1 MLKPN
6 FKSISTAIFKSNGW
20 KIDLYLF
27 PYLTLI
33 FILPAIFTQKS
44 ATESVDGF
52 LGWFLIKLLAVLFAY
67 LIYLKIYYLLTT
79 RNRNNLKFYEIFV
92 IGAFGG
98 AVSGLLT
105 ALIISL
111 TKFVSTDKSF
121 IAQVIGP
128 AITAGIWLPIAC
140 TSSVGYRKISDLY
153 QTLNSQFN
161 SKITQD
167 IRSSDLFKEKIA
179 NRDRITT
186 QQIINIVKSS
196 KDYSAAA
203 KDLGHIGVKN
213 EKFKFLKIK
222 RIKDVFSLLARGNN
236 IFRISVK
243 VQPLNPVLFTLAM
256 TSVILF
262 GVIQNNPTISGLIVI
277 TYIATY
283 TYIFHRLQVFFYEK
297 YDNWFWLSIVCDVA
311 CLLSYTLTGFLLD
324 RFTNLTIYYNSVL
337 ISNVLVILL
346 YFLIY
351 LTGQI
356 TQSATISY
364 RQQRLKFEE
373 YLNSESFK
381 LKVFNQEVLDDS
393 MKWAQLIHGKVQTRF
408 IAASGDNSAAG
419 RQSLVSDINRVIVDE
434 LAHSG
439 VSENDAALIIERITS
454 PWSAV
459 ISINSVIS
467 KELTNTALPEGAATK
482 LEQVVEEVITNAVKH
497 GVAESIWLELGMESD
512 KSLLLQIKN
521 DGKAVETKRKSL
533 GTSLFDKAGVWSLS
547 NVDSYVIFKMV
558 INL

>member
-1 MLKPN
+1 MLKHN
-6 FKSISTAIFKSNGW
+6 FRSISTVVFKSNEW

-27 PYLTLI
+27 PYVTII
-33 FILPAIFTQKS
+33 FILPAVFTEES
-44 ATESVDGF
+44 ATESVGGY
-52 LGWFLIKLLAVLFAY
+52 LRWFLIKLSAVLFAY
-67 LIYLKIYYLLTT
+67 LIYLKIYHLLTI
-79 RNRNNLKFYEIFV
+79 RNRNNLRFYEIFA

-111 TKFVSTDKSF
+111 TKFVSTDNSLVS
-121 IAQVIGP
+121 QLIGP
-128 AITAGIWLPIAC
+128 ATTGGVWLPITCA
-140 TSSVGYRKISDLY
+140 SSVSYKKISDLY

-161 SKITQD
+161 SKI
-167 IRSSDLFKEKIA
+167 IEEIHKSDLFKEAVVNK
-179 NRDRITT
+179 DRITT
-186 QQIINIVKSS
+186 DQIITIIKSN
-196 KDYSAAA
+196 KDYSATAH
-203 KDLGHIGVKN
+203 DLEQIGIKK
-213 EKFKFLKIK
+213 EKFKSLKIK
-222 RIKDVFSLLARGNN
+222 RIRNIFYILGRGNN
-236 IFRISVK
+236 IFKISVK
-243 VQPLNPVLFTLAM
+243 VAPLNPVLFTLVM

-311 CLLSYTLTGFLLD
+311 CLLSFTLTGFLLD

-337 ISNVLVILL
+337 ISNVLVIFL
-346 YFLIY
+346 YILIY

-419 RQSLVSDINRVIVDE
+419 RQNLISDINRAIVDE
-434 LAHSG
+434 LEHSG
-439 VSENDAALIIERITS
+439 VSESDAALIIERITS

-467 KELTNTALPEGAATK
+467 KDLTNTALSEGAATK

-497 GVAESIWLELGMESD
+497 GAAERIWLELSMESD

>member
-1 MLKPN
+1 MLKHN
-6 FKSISTAIFKSNGW
+6 FRSISTVVFKSNEW

-27 PYLTLI
+27 PYVTII
-33 FILPAIFTQKS
+33 FILPAVFTEES
-44 ATESVDGF
+44 ATESVGGY
-52 LGWFLIKLLAVLFAY
+52 LRWFLIKLSAVLFAY
-67 LIYLKIYYLLTT
+67 LIYLKIYHLLTI
-79 RNRNNLKFYEIFV
+79 RNRNNLRFYEIFA

-111 TKFVSTDKSF
+111 TKFVSTDNSLVS
-121 IAQVIGP
+121 QLIGP
-128 AITAGIWLPIAC
+128 ATTGGVWLPITCA
-140 TSSVGYRKISDLY
+140 SSVSYKKISDLY

-161 SKITQD
+161 SKITEE
-167 IRSSDLFKEKIA
+167 IHKSDLFKEAVINK
-179 NRDRITT
+179 DRITT
-186 QQIINIVKSS
+186 EQIITIIKSN

-203 KDLGHIGVKN
+203 HDLEQISSKK
-213 EKFKFLKIK
+213 ERFKSLKIK
-222 RIKDVFSLLARGNN
+222 RIRNIFNILGRGNN
-236 IFRISVK
+236 IFKISVK
-243 VQPLNPVLFTLAM
+243 VAPLNPVLFTLVM

-311 CLLSYTLTGFLLD
+311 CLLSFTLTGFLLD

-337 ISNVLVILL
+337 ISNVLVIFL
-346 YFLIY
+346 YILIY

-419 RQSLVSDINRVIVDE
+419 RQNLISDINRAIVDE
-434 LAHSG
+434 LEHSG
-439 VSENDAALIIERITS
+439 VSESDAALIIERITS

-467 KELTNTALPEGAATK
+467 KDLTNTALPEGAATK

-497 GVAESIWLELGMESD
+497 GAAQSIWLELGMESD
-512 KSLLLQIKN
+512 KDLLLQIKN

>member
-1 MLKPN
+1 MLKHN
-6 FKSISTAIFKSNGW
+6 FRSISTVVFKSNEW

-27 PYLTLI
+27 PYVTII
-33 FILPAIFTQKS
+33 FILPAVFTEES
-44 ATESVDGF
+44 ATESVGGY
-52 LGWFLIKLLAVLFAY
+52 LRWFLIKLSAVLFAY
-67 LIYLKIYYLLTT
+67 LIYLKIYHLLTI
-79 RNRNNLKFYEIFV
+79 RNRNNLRFYEIFA

-111 TKFVSTDKSF
+111 TKFVSTDNSLVS
-121 IAQVIGP
+121 QLIGP
-128 AITAGIWLPIAC
+128 ATTGGVWLPITCA
-140 TSSVGYRKISDLY
+140 SSVSYKKISDLY
-153 QTLNSQFN
+153 QTLNSQFT
-161 SKITQD
+161 SQITED

-179 NRDRITT
+179 NKDRITT
-186 QQIINIVKSS
+186 EQIINIVKSS
-196 KDYSAAA
+196 EDYSAAA
-203 KDLGHIGVKN
+203 RDLGQIYVKN

-222 RIKDVFSLLARGNN
+222 RIKDIFSLLARGNN
-236 IFRISVK
+236 IFKISVK
-243 VQPLNPVLFTLAM
+243 VAPLNPVLFTLVM

-311 CLLSYTLTGFLLD
+311 CLLSFTLTGFLLD

-337 ISNVLVILL
+337 ISNVLVIFL
-346 YFLIY
+346 YILIY

-408 IAASGDNSAAG
+408 IAASGDNSVAG
-419 RQSLVSDINRVIVDE
+419 RQNLISDINRAIVDE
-434 LAHSG
+434 LEHSG
-439 VSENDAALIIERITS
+439 VRESDAALIIERITS

-467 KELTNTALPEGAATK
+467 KDLTNTALPEGAATK

-497 GVAESIWLELGMESD
+497 GAAESIWLELGMESD

-521 DGKAVETKRKSL
+521 DGKAVETKQKSL

>member
-1 MLKPN
+1 V
-6 FKSISTAIFKSNGW
+6 A
-20 KIDLYLF
+20 
-27 PYLTLI
+27 
-33 FILPAIFTQKS
+33 
-44 ATESVDGF
+44 
-52 LGWFLIKLLAVLFAY
+52 
-67 LIYLKIYYLLTT
+67 
-79 RNRNNLKFYEIFV
+79 
-92 IGAFGG
+92 
-98 AVSGLLT
+98 
-105 ALIISL
+105 
-111 TKFVSTDKSF
+111 
-121 IAQVIGP
+121 
-128 AITAGIWLPIAC
+128 
-140 TSSVGYRKISDLY
+140 
-153 QTLNSQFN
+153 
-161 SKITQD
+161 
-167 IRSSDLFKEKIA
+167 
-179 NRDRITT
+179 
-186 QQIINIVKSS
+186 
-196 KDYSAAA
+196 
-203 KDLGHIGVKN
+203 
-213 EKFKFLKIK
+213 
-222 RIKDVFSLLARGNN
+222 
-236 IFRISVK
+236 
-243 VQPLNPVLFTLAM
+243 PLNPVLFTLVM

-283 TYIFHRLQVFFYEK
+283 TYVFHRLQVFFYEK

-311 CLLSYTLTGFLLD
+311 CLLSFTLTGFLLD

-337 ISNVLVILL
+337 ISNVLVIFL
-346 YFLIY
+346 YILIY

-419 RQSLVSDINRVIVDE
+419 RQNLISDINRAIVDE
-434 LAHSG
+434 LEHSG
-439 VSENDAALIIERITS
+439 VSESDAALIIERITS

-467 KELTNTALPEGAATK
+467 KDLTNTALPEGAATK

-497 GVAESIWLELGMESD
+497 GAAERIWLELSMESD

>member
-1 MLKPN
+1 MLKHN
-6 FKSISTAIFKSNGW
+6 FRSISTVVFKSNEW

-27 PYLTLI
+27 PYVTII
-33 FILPAIFTQKS
+33 FILPAVFTEES
-44 ATESVDGF
+44 ATESVGGY
-52 LGWFLIKLLAVLFAY
+52 LRWFLIKLSAVLFAY
-67 LIYLKIYYLLTT
+67 LIYLKIYHLLTI
-79 RNRNNLKFYEIFV
+79 RNRNNLRFYEIFA

-111 TKFVSTDKSF
+111 TKFVSTDNSLVS
-121 IAQVIGP
+121 QLIGP
-128 AITAGIWLPIAC
+128 ATTGGVWLPITCA
-140 TSSVGYRKISDLY
+140 SSVSYKKISDLY

-161 SKITQD
+161 SKITEE
-167 IRSSDLFKEKIA
+167 IHKSDLFKEAVINK
-179 NRDRITT
+179 DRITT
-186 QQIINIVKSS
+186 EQIITIIKSN

-203 KDLGHIGVKN
+203 HDLEQISSKK
-213 EKFKFLKIK
+213 ERFKSLKIK
-222 RIKDVFSLLARGNN
+222 RIRNIFNILGRGNN
-236 IFRISVK
+236 IFKISVK
-243 VQPLNPVLFTLAM
+243 VAPLNPVLFTLVM

-311 CLLSYTLTGFLLD
+311 CLLSFTLTGFLLD

-337 ISNVLVILL
+337 ISNVLVIFL
-346 YFLIY
+346 YILIY

-419 RQSLVSDINRVIVDE
+419 RQNLISDINRAIVDE
-434 LAHSG
+434 LEHSG

-467 KELTNTALPEGAATK
+467 KDLTNTALSEGAATK

-497 GVAESIWLELGMESD
+497 GAAQSIWLELGMESD
-512 KSLLLQIKN
+512 KDLLLQIKN

>member
-1 MLKPN
+1 MLKHN
-6 FKSISTAIFKSNGW
+6 FKSISAVVFKTNEW

-27 PYLTLI
+27 PYITII
-33 FILPAIFTQKS
+33 FILPAVFTEKS
-44 ATESVDGF
+44 ATESVGGY
-52 LGWFLIKLLAVLFAY
+52 LRWFLIKLSAVLFAY
-67 LIYLKIYYLLTT
+67 LIYLKIYHLLTIK
-79 RNRNNLKFYEIFV
+79 NRNNLRFYEIFA

-111 TKFVSTDKSF
+111 TKFVSTDNSLVS
-121 IAQVIGP
+121 QLTGP
-128 AITAGIWLPIAC
+128 ATTGAVWLPITCA
-140 TSSVGYRKISDLY
+140 SSVSYKKISDLY

-179 NRDRITT
+179 NKDRITT
-186 QQIINIVKSS
+186 EQIINIVKSS

-434 LAHSG
+434 LEHSG
-439 VSENDAALIIERITS
+439 VSESDAALIIERITS

-467 KELTNTALPEGAATK
+467 KDLTNTALPEGAATK

-497 GVAESIWLELGMESD
+497 GAAESIWLELGMESD

>member
-1 MLKPN
+1 MLKHN
-6 FKSISTAIFKSNGW
+6 FRSISTVVFKSNEW

-27 PYLTLI
+27 PYVTII
-33 FILPAIFTQKS
+33 FILPAVFTEES
-44 ATESVDGF
+44 ATESVGGY
-52 LGWFLIKLLAVLFAY
+52 LRWFLIKLSAVLFAY
-67 LIYLKIYYLLTT
+67 LIYLKIYHLLTI
-79 RNRNNLKFYEIFV
+79 RNRNNLRFYEIFA

-111 TKFVSTDKSF
+111 TKFVSTDNSLVS
-121 IAQVIGP
+121 QLIGP
-128 AITAGIWLPIAC
+128 ATTGGVWLPITCA
-140 TSSVGYRKISDLY
+140 SSVSYKKISDLY

-161 SKITQD
+161 SKITEE
-167 IRSSDLFKEKIA
+167 IHKSDLFKEAVINK
-179 NRDRITT
+179 DRITT
-186 QQIINIVKSS
+186 EQIITIIKSN

-203 KDLGHIGVKN
+203 HDLEQISSKK
-213 EKFKFLKIK
+213 ERFKSLKIK
-222 RIKDVFSLLARGNN
+222 RIRNIFNILGRGNN
-236 IFRISVK
+236 IFKISVK
-243 VQPLNPVLFTLAM
+243 VAPLNPVLFTLVM

-311 CLLSYTLTGFLLD
+311 CLLSFTLTGFLLD

-337 ISNVLVILL
+337 ISNVLVIFL
-346 YFLIY
+346 YILIY

-419 RQSLVSDINRVIVDE
+419 RQNLISDINRAIVDE
-434 LAHSG
+434 LEHSG
-439 VSENDAALIIERITS
+439 VSESDAALIIERITS

-497 GVAESIWLELGMESD
+497 GAAQSIWLELGMESD

>member
-1 MLKPN
+1 MLKHN
-6 FKSISTAIFKSNGW
+6 FRSISTVVFKSNEW

-27 PYLTLI
+27 PYVTII
-33 FILPAIFTQKS
+33 FILPAVFTEES
-44 ATESVDGF
+44 ATESVGGY
-52 LGWFLIKLLAVLFAY
+52 LRWFLIKLSAVLFAY
-67 LIYLKIYYLLTT
+67 LIYLKIYHLLTI
-79 RNRNNLKFYEIFV
+79 RNRNNLRFYEIFA

-111 TKFVSTDKSF
+111 TKFVSTDNSLVS
-121 IAQVIGP
+121 QLIGP
-128 AITAGIWLPIAC
+128 ATTGGVWLPITCA
-140 TSSVGYRKISDLY
+140 SSVSYKKISDLY

-179 NRDRITT
+179 NKDRITT
-186 QQIINIVKSS
+186 EQIINIVKSS

-236 IFRISVK
+236 IFKISVK
-243 VQPLNPVLFTLAM
+243 VAPLNPVLFTLVM

-311 CLLSYTLTGFLLD
+311 CLLSFTLTGFLLD

-337 ISNVLVILL
+337 ISNVLVIFL
-346 YFLIY
+346 YILIY

-419 RQSLVSDINRVIVDE
+419 RQNLISDINRAIVDE
-434 LAHSG
+434 LEHSG
-439 VSENDAALIIERITS
+439 VSESDAALIIERITS

-459 ISINSVIS
+459 ILINSVIS
-467 KELTNTALPEGAATK
+467 KDLTNTALSEGAATK

-497 GVAESIWLELGMESD
+497 GAAERIWLELSMESD

>member
-1 MLKPN
+1 MLKHN
-6 FKSISTAIFKSNGW
+6 FRSISTVVFKSNEW

-27 PYLTLI
+27 PYVTII
-33 FILPAIFTQKS
+33 FILPAVFTEES
-44 ATESVDGF
+44 ATESVGGY
-52 LGWFLIKLLAVLFAY
+52 LRWFLIKLSAVLFAY
-67 LIYLKIYYLLTT
+67 LIYLKIYHLLTI
-79 RNRNNLKFYEIFV
+79 RNRNNLRFYEIFA

-111 TKFVSTDKSF
+111 TKFVSTDNSLVS
-121 IAQVIGP
+121 QLIGP
-128 AITAGIWLPIAC
+128 ATTGGVWLPITCA
-140 TSSVGYRKISDLY
+140 SSVSYKKISDLY

-161 SKITQD
+161 SKITEE
-167 IRSSDLFKEKIA
+167 IHKSDLFKEAVINK
-179 NRDRITT
+179 DRITT
-186 QQIINIVKSS
+186 EQIITIIKSN

-203 KDLGHIGVKN
+203 HDLEQISSKK
-213 EKFKFLKIK
+213 ERFKSLKIK
-222 RIKDVFSLLARGNN
+222 RIRNIFNILGRGNN
-236 IFRISVK
+236 IFKISVK
-243 VQPLNPVLFTLAM
+243 VAPLNPVLFTLVM

-283 TYIFHRLQVFFYEK
+283 TYVFHRLQVFFYEK

-311 CLLSYTLTGFLLD
+311 CLLSFTLTGFLLD

-337 ISNVLVILL
+337 ISNVLVIFL
-346 YFLIY
+346 YILIY

-419 RQSLVSDINRVIVDE
+419 RQNLISDINRAIVDE
-434 LAHSG
+434 LEHSG
-439 VSENDAALIIERITS
+439 VSESDAALIIERITS

-467 KELTNTALPEGAATK
+467 KDLTNTALPEGAATK

-497 GVAESIWLELGMESD
+497 GAAESIWLELGMESD
-512 KSLLLQIKN
+512 KDLLLQIKN

>member
-1 MLKPN
+1 MLKHN
-6 FKSISTAIFKSNGW
+6 FKSISAVVFKTNEW

-27 PYLTLI
+27 PYITII
-33 FILPAIFTQKS
+33 FILPAVFTEKS
-44 ATESVDGF
+44 ATESVGGY
-52 LGWFLIKLLAVLFAY
+52 LRWLLIKLLAALFAY
-67 LIYLKIYYLLTT
+67 LIYLKIYHLLTL
-79 RNRNNLKFYEIFV
+79 RNRNNLWFYEIFA

-98 AVSGLLT
+98 AVGGLLV

-111 TKFVSTDKSF
+111 TKFVSTDSSF
-121 IAQVIGP
+121 IFQVIGP
-128 AITAGIWLPIAC
+128 ATTGGIWLPIAC
-140 TSSVGYRKISDLY
+140 ASSVSYRKLSDLY
-153 QTLNSQFN
+153 QTLNSQFT
-161 SKITQD
+161 SQITQD

-179 NRDRITT
+179 NKDRITT
-186 QQIINIVKSS
+186 EQIIDIVKSN

-203 KDLGHIGVKN
+203 RDLGHIGVKN
-213 EKFKFLKIK
+213 EKFKFLRIK
-222 RIKDVFSLLARGNN
+222 RINNIFSILARGNN
-236 IFRISVK
+236 IFKISVK
-243 VQPLNPVLFTLAM
+243 VAPLNPFLFTLVM
-256 TSVILF
+256 TLVILF
-262 GVIQNNPTISGLIVI
+262 SVIKNNPTISGLIVV

-283 TYIFHRLQVFFYEK
+283 TYVFHRLQLCFYEK
-297 YDNWFWLSIVCDVA
+297 AANFFWLSIVCDVA
-311 CLLSYTLTGFLLD
+311 CLLSYTLTGYLLD
-324 RFTNLTIYYNSVL
+324 RFTNLTIYYESMFFAD
-337 ISNVLVILL
+337 VLVIFL
-346 YFLIY
+346 YLLIY
-351 LTGQI
+351 LTGHI
-356 TQSATISY
+356 SQSATTSY

-381 LKVFNQEVLDDS
+381 LKILNQEVLDDS
-393 MKWAQLIHGKVQTRF
+393 MKWAQLIHGRVQTRF

-419 RQSLVSDINRVIVDE
+419 RQNLISDINRAIVDE

-439 VSENDAALIIERITS
+439 VSESNAALIIERITS

-497 GVAESIWLELGMESD
+497 GAAQSIWLELGMESD

-547 NVDSYVIFKMV
+547 NVDDYVIFKMV

>member
-1 MLKPN
+1 MLKHN
-6 FKSISTAIFKSNGW
+6 FRSISTVVFKSNEW

-27 PYLTLI
+27 PYVTII
-33 FILPAIFTQKS
+33 FILPAVFTEES
-44 ATESVDGF
+44 ATESVGGY
-52 LGWFLIKLLAVLFAY
+52 LRWFLIKLSAVLFAY
-67 LIYLKIYYLLTT
+67 LIYLKIYHLLTI
-79 RNRNNLKFYEIFV
+79 RNRNNLRFYEIFA

-111 TKFVSTDKSF
+111 TKFVSTDNSLVS
-121 IAQVIGP
+121 QLIGP
-128 AITAGIWLPIAC
+128 ATTGGVWLPITCA
-140 TSSVGYRKISDLY
+140 SSVSYKKISDLY

-161 SKITQD
+161 SKITEE
-167 IRSSDLFKEKIA
+167 IHKSDLFKEAVVNK
-179 NRDRITT
+179 DRITT
-186 QQIINIVKSS
+186 EQIITIIKSN

-203 KDLGHIGVKN
+203 HDLEQISSKK
-213 EKFKFLKIK
+213 ERFKSLKIK
-222 RIKDVFSLLARGNN
+222 RIRNIFNILGRGNN
-236 IFRISVK
+236 IFKISVK
-243 VQPLNPVLFTLAM
+243 VAPLNPVLFTLVM

-311 CLLSYTLTGFLLD
+311 CLLSFTLTGFLLD

-337 ISNVLVILL
+337 ISNVLVIFL
-346 YFLIY
+346 YILIY

-419 RQSLVSDINRVIVDE
+419 RQNLISDINRAIVDE
-434 LAHSG
+434 LEHSG
-439 VSENDAALIIERITS
+439 VSESDAALIIERITS

-467 KELTNTALPEGAATK
+467 KDLTNTALPEGAATK

-497 GVAESIWLELGMESD
+497 GAAERIWLELSMESD

>member
-1 MLKPN
+1 MLKHN
-6 FKSISTAIFKSNGW
+6 FRSISTVVFKSNEW

-27 PYLTLI
+27 PYVTII
-33 FILPAIFTQKS
+33 FILPAVFTEES
-44 ATESVDGF
+44 ATESVGGY
-52 LGWFLIKLLAVLFAY
+52 LRWFLIKLSAVLFAY
-67 LIYLKIYYLLTT
+67 LIYLKIYHLLTI
-79 RNRNNLKFYEIFV
+79 RNRNNLRFYEIFA

-111 TKFVSTDKSF
+111 TKFVSTDNSLVS
-121 IAQVIGP
+121 QLIGP
-128 AITAGIWLPIAC
+128 ATTGGVWLPITCA
-140 TSSVGYRKISDLY
+140 SSVSYKKISDLY

-161 SKITQD
+161 SKITEE
-167 IRSSDLFKEKIA
+167 IHKSDLFKEAVVNK
-179 NRDRITT
+179 DRITT
-186 QQIINIVKSS
+186 EQIITIIKSN

-203 KDLGHIGVKN
+203 HDLEQISSKK
-213 EKFKFLKIK
+213 ERFKSLKIK
-222 RIKDVFSLLARGNN
+222 RIRNIFNILGRGNN
-236 IFRISVK
+236 IFKISVK
-243 VQPLNPVLFTLAM
+243 VAPLNPVLFTLVM

-311 CLLSYTLTGFLLD
+311 CLLSFTLTGFLLD

-337 ISNVLVILL
+337 ISNVLVIFL
-346 YFLIY
+346 YILIY

-419 RQSLVSDINRVIVDE
+419 RQNLISDINRAIVDE
-434 LAHSG
+434 LEHSG
-439 VSENDAALIIERITS
+439 VSESDAALIIERITS

-467 KELTNTALPEGAATK
+467 KDLTNTALPEGAATK

-497 GVAESIWLELGMESD
+497 GAAESIWLELGMESD

>member
-1 MLKPN
+1 MLKHN
-6 FKSISTAIFKSNGW
+6 FKSISAVVFKTNEW

-27 PYLTLI
+27 PYVTII
-33 FILPAIFTQKS
+33 FILPAVFTEES
-44 ATESVDGF
+44 ATESVGGY
-52 LGWFLIKLLAVLFAY
+52 LRWFLIKLSAVLFAY
-67 LIYLKIYYLLTT
+67 LIYLKIYHLLTI
-79 RNRNNLKFYEIFV
+79 RNRNNLRFYEIFA

-111 TKFVSTDKSF
+111 TKFVSTDNSLVS
-121 IAQVIGP
+121 QLIGP
-128 AITAGIWLPIAC
+128 ATTGGVWLPITCA
-140 TSSVGYRKISDLY
+140 SSVSYKKISDLY

-161 SKITQD
+161 SKITEE
-167 IRSSDLFKEKIA
+167 IHKSDLFKEAVINK
-179 NRDRITT
+179 DRITT
-186 QQIINIVKSS
+186 EQIITIIKSN

-203 KDLGHIGVKN
+203 HDLEQISSKK
-213 EKFKFLKIK
+213 ERFKSLKIK
-222 RIKDVFSLLARGNN
+222 RIRNIFNILGRGNN
-236 IFRISVK
+236 IFKISVK
-243 VQPLNPVLFTLAM
+243 VAPLNPVLFTLVM

-311 CLLSYTLTGFLLD
+311 CLLSFTLTGFLLD

-337 ISNVLVILL
+337 ISNVLVIFL
-346 YFLIY
+346 YILIY

-419 RQSLVSDINRVIVDE
+419 RQNLISDINRAIVDE
-434 LAHSG
+434 LEHSG
-439 VSENDAALIIERITS
+439 VSESDAALIIERITS

-497 GVAESIWLELGMESD
+497 GAAQSIWLELGMESD

>member
-1 MLKPN
+1 MLKHN
-6 FKSISTAIFKSNGW
+6 FRSISTVVFKSNEW

-27 PYLTLI
+27 PYVTII
-33 FILPAIFTQKS
+33 FILPAVFTEES
-44 ATESVDGF
+44 ATESVGGY
-52 LGWFLIKLLAVLFAY
+52 LRWFLIKLSAVLFAY
-67 LIYLKIYYLLTT
+67 LIYLKIYHLLTI
-79 RNRNNLKFYEIFV
+79 RNRNNLRFYEIFA

-111 TKFVSTDKSF
+111 TKFVSTDNSLVS
-121 IAQVIGP
+121 QLIGP
-128 AITAGIWLPIAC
+128 ATTGGVWLPITCA
-140 TSSVGYRKISDLY
+140 SSVSYKKISDLY

-161 SKITQD
+161 SKITEE
-167 IRSSDLFKEKIA
+167 IHKSDLFKEAVINK
-179 NRDRITT
+179 DRITT
-186 QQIINIVKSS
+186 EQIITIIKSN

-203 KDLGHIGVKN
+203 HDLEQISSKK
-213 EKFKFLKIK
+213 ERFKSLKIK
-222 RIKDVFSLLARGNN
+222 RIRNIFNILGRGNN
-236 IFRISVK
+236 IFKISVK
-243 VQPLNPVLFTLAM
+243 VAPLNPVLFTLVM

-311 CLLSYTLTGFLLD
+311 CLLSFTLTGFLLD

-337 ISNVLVILL
+337 ISNVLVIFL
-346 YFLIY
+346 YILIY

-419 RQSLVSDINRVIVDE
+419 RQNLISDINRAIVDE
-434 LAHSG
+434 LEHSG
-439 VSENDAALIIERITS
+439 VSESDAALIIERITS

-459 ISINSVIS
+459 ILINSVIS
-467 KELTNTALPEGAATK
+467 KDLTNTALPEGAATK

-497 GVAESIWLELGMESD
+497 GAAESIWLELGMESD
-512 KSLLLQIKN
+512 KDLLLQIKN

>member
-1 MLKPN
+1 MLKHN
-6 FKSISTAIFKSNGW
+6 FRSISTVVFKSNEW

-27 PYLTLI
+27 PYVTII
-33 FILPAIFTQKS
+33 FILPAVFTEES
-44 ATESVDGF
+44 ATESVGGY
-52 LGWFLIKLLAVLFAY
+52 LRWFLIKLSAVLFAY
-67 LIYLKIYYLLTT
+67 LIYLKIYHLLTI
-79 RNRNNLKFYEIFV
+79 RNRNNLRFYEIFA

-111 TKFVSTDKSF
+111 TKFVSTDNSLVS
-121 IAQVIGP
+121 QLTGP
-128 AITAGIWLPIAC
+128 ATTGAVWLPITCA
-140 TSSVGYRKISDLY
+140 SSVSYKKISDLY

-179 NRDRITT
+179 NKDRITT
-186 QQIINIVKSS
+186 EQIINIVKSS

-222 RIKDVFSLLARGNN
+222 RIKDIFSLLARGNN
-236 IFRISVK
+236 IFKISVK
-243 VQPLNPVLFTLAM
+243 VAPLNPFLFTLVM

-311 CLLSYTLTGFLLD
+311 CLLSFTLTGFLLD

-419 RQSLVSDINRVIVDE
+419 RQNLISDINRVIVDE
-434 LAHSG
+434 LEHSG
-439 VSENDAALIIERITS
+439 VSESDAALIIERISS

-467 KELTNTALPEGAATK
+467 KDLTNTALPEGAATK

-497 GVAESIWLELGMESD
+497 GAAQSIWLELSMESD

>member
-1 MLKPN
+1 MLKHN
-6 FKSISTAIFKSNGW
+6 FRSISTVVFKSNEW

-27 PYLTLI
+27 PYVTII
-33 FILPAIFTQKS
+33 FILPAVFTEES
-44 ATESVDGF
+44 ATESVGGY
-52 LGWFLIKLLAVLFAY
+52 LRWFLIKLSAVLFAY
-67 LIYLKIYYLLTT
+67 LIYLKIYHLLTI
-79 RNRNNLKFYEIFV
+79 RNRNNLRFYEIFA

-111 TKFVSTDKSF
+111 TKFVSTDNSLVS
-121 IAQVIGP
+121 QLIGP
-128 AITAGIWLPIAC
+128 ATTGGVWLPITCA
-140 TSSVGYRKISDLY
+140 SSVSYKKISDLY

-161 SKITQD
+161 SKITEE
-167 IRSSDLFKEKIA
+167 IHKSDLFKEAVINK
-179 NRDRITT
+179 DRITT
-186 QQIINIVKSS
+186 EQIITIIKSN

-203 KDLGHIGVKN
+203 HDLEQISSKK
-213 EKFKFLKIK
+213 ERFKSLKIK
-222 RIKDVFSLLARGNN
+222 RIRNIFNILGRGNN
-236 IFRISVK
+236 IFKISVK
-243 VQPLNPVLFTLAM
+243 VAPLNPVLFTLVM

-311 CLLSYTLTGFLLD
+311 CLLSFTLTGFLLD

-337 ISNVLVILL
+337 ISNVLVIFL
-346 YFLIY
+346 YILIY

-419 RQSLVSDINRVIVDE
+419 RQNLISDINRAIVDE
-434 LAHSG
+434 LEHSG
-439 VSENDAALIIERITS
+439 VSESDAALIIERITS

-467 KELTNTALPEGAATK
+467 KDLTNTALPEGAATK

-497 GVAESIWLELGMESD
+497 GAAERIWLELSMESD

-521 DGKAVETKRKSL
+521 NGKAVETKRKSL

>member
-1 MLKPN
+1 MLKHN
-6 FKSISTAIFKSNGW
+6 FRSISTVVFKSNEW

-27 PYLTLI
+27 PYVTII
-33 FILPAIFTQKS
+33 FILPAVFTEES
-44 ATESVDGF
+44 ATESVGGY
-52 LGWFLIKLLAVLFAY
+52 LRWFLIKLSAVLFAY
-67 LIYLKIYYLLTT
+67 LIYLKIYHLLTI
-79 RNRNNLKFYEIFV
+79 RNRNNLRFYEIFA

-111 TKFVSTDKSF
+111 TKFVSTDNSLVS
-121 IAQVIGP
+121 QLIGP
-128 AITAGIWLPIAC
+128 ATTGGVWLPITCA
-140 TSSVGYRKISDLY
+140 SSVSYKKISDLY

-161 SKITQD
+161 SKITEE
-167 IRSSDLFKEKIA
+167 IHKSDLFKEAVINK
-179 NRDRITT
+179 DRITT
-186 QQIINIVKSS
+186 EQIITIIKSN

-203 KDLGHIGVKN
+203 HDLEQISSKK
-213 EKFKFLKIK
+213 ERFKSLKIK
-222 RIKDVFSLLARGNN
+222 RIRNIFNILGRGNN
-236 IFRISVK
+236 IFKISVK
-243 VQPLNPVLFTLAM
+243 VAPLNPVLFTLVM

-311 CLLSYTLTGFLLD
+311 CLLSFTLTGFLLD

-337 ISNVLVILL
+337 ISNVLVIFL
-346 YFLIY
+346 YILIY

-419 RQSLVSDINRVIVDE
+419 RQNLISDINRAIVDE
-434 LAHSG
+434 LEHSG
-439 VSENDAALIIERITS
+439 VSESDAALIIERITS

-467 KELTNTALPEGAATK
+467 KDLTNTALPEGAATK

-497 GVAESIWLELGMESD
+497 GAAERIWLELGMESD

>member
-1 MLKPN
+1 MLKHN
-6 FKSISTAIFKSNGW
+6 FRSISTVVFKSNEW

-27 PYLTLI
+27 PYVTII
-33 FILPAIFTQKS
+33 FILPAVFTEES
-44 ATESVDGF
+44 ATESVGGY
-52 LGWFLIKLLAVLFAY
+52 LRWFLIKLSAVLFAY
-67 LIYLKIYYLLTT
+67 LIYLKIYHLLTI
-79 RNRNNLKFYEIFV
+79 RNRNNLRFYEIFA

-111 TKFVSTDKSF
+111 TKFVSTDNSLVS
-121 IAQVIGP
+121 QLIGP
-128 AITAGIWLPIAC
+128 ATTGGVWLPITCA
-140 TSSVGYRKISDLY
+140 SSVSYKKISDLY
-153 QTLNSQFN
+153 QTLNSQFT
-161 SKITQD
+161 SQITED

-179 NRDRITT
+179 NKDRITT
-186 QQIINIVKSS
+186 EQIINIVKSS
-196 KDYSAAA
+196 EDYSAAA
-203 KDLGHIGVKN
+203 RDLGQIYVKN

-222 RIKDVFSLLARGNN
+222 RIKDIFSLLARGNN
-236 IFRISVK
+236 IFKISVK
-243 VQPLNPVLFTLAM
+243 VAPLNPVLFTLVM

-311 CLLSYTLTGFLLD
+311 CLLSFTLTGFLLD

-337 ISNVLVILL
+337 ISNVLVIFL
-346 YFLIY
+346 YILIY

-381 LKVFNQEVLDDS
+381 LKVFNQEVLDES

-408 IAASGDNSAAG
+408 IAASGDNSVAG
-419 RQSLVSDINRVIVDE
+419 RQNLISDINRAIVDE
-434 LAHSG
+434 LEHSG
-439 VSENDAALIIERITS
+439 VRESDAALIIERITS

-467 KELTNTALPEGAATK
+467 KDLTNTALPEGAATK

-497 GVAESIWLELGMESD
+497 GAAESIWLELGMESD

-521 DGKAVETKRKSL
+521 DGKAVETKQKSL

>member
-1 MLKPN
+1 MLKHN
-6 FKSISTAIFKSNGW
+6 FRSISTVVFKSNEW

-27 PYLTLI
+27 PYVTII
-33 FILPAIFTQKS
+33 FILPAVFTEES
-44 ATESVDGF
+44 ATESVGGY
-52 LGWFLIKLLAVLFAY
+52 LRWFLIKLSAVLFAY
-67 LIYLKIYYLLTT
+67 LIYLKIYHLLTI
-79 RNRNNLKFYEIFV
+79 RNRNNLRFYEIFA

-111 TKFVSTDKSF
+111 TKFVSTDNSLVS
-121 IAQVIGP
+121 QLIGP
-128 AITAGIWLPIAC
+128 ATTGGVWLPITCA
-140 TSSVGYRKISDLY
+140 SSVSYKKISDLY

-161 SKITQD
+161 SKI
-167 IRSSDLFKEKIA
+167 IEEIHKSDLFKEAVVNK
-179 NRDRITT
+179 DRITT
-186 QQIINIVKSS
+186 DQIITIIKSN

-203 KDLGHIGVKN
+203 HDLEQIGIKK
-213 EKFKFLKIK
+213 EKFKSLKIK
-222 RIKDVFSLLARGNN
+222 RIRNIFYILGRGNN
-236 IFRISVK
+236 IFKISVK
-243 VQPLNPVLFTLAM
+243 VAPLNPVLFTLVM

-311 CLLSYTLTGFLLD
+311 CLLSFTLTGFLLD

-337 ISNVLVILL
+337 ISNVLVIFL
-346 YFLIY
+346 YILIY

-419 RQSLVSDINRVIVDE
+419 RQNLISDINRAIVDE
-434 LAHSG
+434 LEHSG
-439 VSENDAALIIERITS
+439 VSESDAALIIERITS

-467 KELTNTALPEGAATK
+467 KDLTNTALPEGAATK

-497 GVAESIWLELGMESD
+497 GAAQSIWLELSMESD

>member
-1 MLKPN
+1 MLKHN
-6 FKSISTAIFKSNGW
+6 FRSISTVVFKSNEW

-27 PYLTLI
+27 PYVTII
-33 FILPAIFTQKS
+33 FILPAVFTEES
-44 ATESVDGF
+44 ATESVGGY
-52 LGWFLIKLLAVLFAY
+52 LRWFLIKLSAVLFAY
-67 LIYLKIYYLLTT
+67 LIYLKIYHLLTI
-79 RNRNNLKFYEIFV
+79 RNRNNLRFYEIFA

-111 TKFVSTDKSF
+111 TKFVSTDNSLVS
-121 IAQVIGP
+121 QLIGP
-128 AITAGIWLPIAC
+128 ATTGGVWLPITCA
-140 TSSVGYRKISDLY
+140 SSVSYKKISDLY

-161 SKITQD
+161 SKITEE
-167 IRSSDLFKEKIA
+167 IHKSDLFKEAVINK
-179 NRDRITT
+179 DRITT
-186 QQIINIVKSS
+186 EQIITIIKSN

-203 KDLGHIGVKN
+203 HDLEQISSKK
-213 EKFKFLKIK
+213 ERFKSLKIK
-222 RIKDVFSLLARGNN
+222 RIRNIFNILGRGNN
-236 IFRISVK
+236 IFKISVK
-243 VQPLNPVLFTLAM
+243 VAPLNPVLFTLVM

-311 CLLSYTLTGFLLD
+311 CLLSFTLTGFLLD

-337 ISNVLVILL
+337 ISNVLVIFL
-346 YFLIY
+346 YILIY

-419 RQSLVSDINRVIVDE
+419 RQNLISEINRVIVDE
-434 LAHSG
+434 LEHSG
-439 VSENDAALIIERITS
+439 VSESDAALIIERITS

-467 KELTNTALPEGAATK
+467 KDLTNTALSEGAATK

-497 GVAESIWLELGMESD
+497 GAAQSIWLELGMESD
-512 KSLLLQIKN
+512 KDLLLQIKN

>member
-1 MLKPN
+1 MLKHN
-6 FKSISTAIFKSNGW
+6 FRSISTVVFKSNEW

-27 PYLTLI
+27 PYVTII
-33 FILPAIFTQKS
+33 FILPAVFTEES
-44 ATESVDGF
+44 ATESVGGY
-52 LGWFLIKLLAVLFAY
+52 LRWFLIKLSAVLFAY
-67 LIYLKIYYLLTT
+67 LIYLKIYHLLTI
-79 RNRNNLKFYEIFV
+79 RNRNNLRFYEIFA

-111 TKFVSTDKSF
+111 TKFVSTDNSLVS
-121 IAQVIGP
+121 QLIGP
-128 AITAGIWLPIAC
+128 ATTGGVWLPITCA
-140 TSSVGYRKISDLY
+140 SSVSYKKISDLY

-161 SKITQD
+161 SKITEE
-167 IRSSDLFKEKIA
+167 IHKSDLFKEAVINK
-179 NRDRITT
+179 DRITT
-186 QQIINIVKSS
+186 EQIITIIKSN

-203 KDLGHIGVKN
+203 HDLEQISSKK
-213 EKFKFLKIK
+213 ERFKSLKIK
-222 RIKDVFSLLARGNN
+222 RIRNIFNILGRGNN
-236 IFRISVK
+236 IFKISVK
-243 VQPLNPVLFTLAM
+243 VAPLNPVLFTLVM

-311 CLLSYTLTGFLLD
+311 CLLSFTLTGFLLD

-337 ISNVLVILL
+337 ISNVLVIFL
-346 YFLIY
+346 YILIY

-419 RQSLVSDINRVIVDE
+419 RQNLISDINRAIVDE
-434 LAHSG
+434 LEHSG
-439 VSENDAALIIERITS
+439 VSESDAALIIERITS

-467 KELTNTALPEGAATK
+467 KDLTNTALSAGAATK

-497 GVAESIWLELGMESD
+497 GAAESIWLELGMESD
-512 KSLLLQIKN
+512 KDLLLQIKN

-547 NVDSYVIFKMV
+547 NVDSYVIFKML

>member
-1 MLKPN
+1 MLKHN
-6 FKSISTAIFKSNGW
+6 FRSISTVVFKSNEW

-27 PYLTLI
+27 PYVTII
-33 FILPAIFTQKS
+33 FILPAVFTEES
-44 ATESVDGF
+44 ATESVGGY
-52 LGWFLIKLLAVLFAY
+52 LRWFLIKLSAVLFAY
-67 LIYLKIYYLLTT
+67 LIYLKIYHLLTI
-79 RNRNNLKFYEIFV
+79 RNRNNLRFYEIFA

-111 TKFVSTDKSF
+111 TKFVSTDNSLVS
-121 IAQVIGP
+121 QLIGP
-128 AITAGIWLPIAC
+128 ATTGGVWLPITCA
-140 TSSVGYRKISDLY
+140 SSVSYKKISDLY

-161 SKITQD
+161 SKITEE
-167 IRSSDLFKEKIA
+167 IHKSDLFKEAVINK
-179 NRDRITT
+179 DRITT
-186 QQIINIVKSS
+186 EQIITIIKSN

-203 KDLGHIGVKN
+203 HDLEQISSKK
-213 EKFKFLKIK
+213 ERFKSLKIK
-222 RIKDVFSLLARGNN
+222 RIRNIFNILGRGNN
-236 IFRISVK
+236 IFKISVK
-243 VQPLNPVLFTLAM
+243 VAPLNPVLFTLVM

-311 CLLSYTLTGFLLD
+311 CLLSFTLTGFLLD

-337 ISNVLVILL
+337 ISNVLVIFL
-346 YFLIY
+346 YILIY

-419 RQSLVSDINRVIVDE
+419 RQNLISDINRAIVDE
-434 LAHSG
+434 LEHSG
-439 VSENDAALIIERITS
+439 VSESDAALIIERITS

-459 ISINSVIS
+459 ILINSVIS
-467 KELTNTALPEGAATK
+467 KDLTNTALPEGAATK

-497 GVAESIWLELGMESD
+497 GAAESIWLELGMESD
-512 KSLLLQIKN
+512 KDLLIQIKN

>member
-1 MLKPN
+1 MLKHN
-6 FKSISTAIFKSNGW
+6 FRSISTVVFKSNEW

-27 PYLTLI
+27 PYVTII
-33 FILPAIFTQKS
+33 FILPAVFTEES
-44 ATESVDGF
+44 ATESVGGY
-52 LGWFLIKLLAVLFAY
+52 LRWFLIKLSAVLFAY
-67 LIYLKIYYLLTT
+67 LIYLKIYHLLTI
-79 RNRNNLKFYEIFV
+79 RNRNNLRFYEIFA

-111 TKFVSTDKSF
+111 TKFVSTDNSLVS
-121 IAQVIGP
+121 QLIGP
-128 AITAGIWLPIAC
+128 ATTGGVWLPITC
-140 TSSVGYRKISDLY
+140 VSSVSYRKISDLY
-153 QTLNSQFN
+153 QTLNSKFN
-161 SKITQD
+161 SKLIEE
-167 IRSSDLFKEKIA
+167 IHKSDLFKEAVVNK
-179 NRDRITT
+179 DRITT
-186 QQIINIVKSS
+186 DQIITIIKSN

-203 KDLGHIGVKN
+203 HDLEQIGIKK
-213 EKFKFLKIK
+213 EKFKSLKIK
-222 RIKDVFSLLARGNN
+222 RIRNIFYILGRGNN
-236 IFRISVK
+236 IFKISVK
-243 VQPLNPVLFTLAM
+243 VAPLNPVLFTLVM

-311 CLLSYTLTGFLLD
+311 CLLSFTLTGFLLD

-337 ISNVLVILL
+337 ISNVLVIFL
-346 YFLIY
+346 YILIY

-419 RQSLVSDINRVIVDE
+419 RQNLISDINRAIVDE
-434 LAHSG
+434 LEHSG

-467 KELTNTALPEGAATK
+467 KDLTNTALPEGAATK

-497 GVAESIWLELGMESD
+497 GAAERIWLELSMESD

>member
-1 MLKPN
+1 MLKHN
-6 FKSISTAIFKSNGW
+6 FRSISTVVFKSNEW

-27 PYLTLI
+27 PYVTII
-33 FILPAIFTQKS
+33 FILPAVFTEES
-44 ATESVDGF
+44 ATESVGGY
-52 LGWFLIKLLAVLFAY
+52 LRWFLIKLSAVLFAY
-67 LIYLKIYYLLTT
+67 LIYLKIYHLLTI
-79 RNRNNLKFYEIFV
+79 RNRNNLRFYEIFA

-111 TKFVSTDKSF
+111 TKFVSTDNSLVS
-121 IAQVIGP
+121 QLIGP
-128 AITAGIWLPIAC
+128 ATTGGVWLPITCA
-140 TSSVGYRKISDLY
+140 SSVSYKKISDLY

-161 SKITQD
+161 SKITEE
-167 IRSSDLFKEKIA
+167 IHKSDLFKEAVVNK
-179 NRDRITT
+179 DRITT
-186 QQIINIVKSS
+186 EQIITIIKSN

-203 KDLGHIGVKN
+203 HDLEQISSKK
-213 EKFKFLKIK
+213 ERFKSLKIK
-222 RIKDVFSLLARGNN
+222 RIRNIFNILGRGNN
-236 IFRISVK
+236 IFKISVK
-243 VQPLNPVLFTLAM
+243 VAPLNPVLFTLVM

-311 CLLSYTLTGFLLD
+311 CLLSFTLTGFLLD

-337 ISNVLVILL
+337 ISNVLVIFL
-346 YFLIY
+346 YILIY

-419 RQSLVSDINRVIVDE
+419 RQNLISDINRAIVDE
-434 LAHSG
+434 LEHSG

-467 KELTNTALPEGAATK
+467 KDLTNTALSEGAATK

-497 GVAESIWLELGMESD
+497 GAAQSIWLELGMESD

>member
-1 MLKPN
+1 MLKHN
-6 FKSISTAIFKSNGW
+6 FRSISTVVFKSNEW

-27 PYLTLI
+27 PYVTII
-33 FILPAIFTQKS
+33 FILPAVFTEES
-44 ATESVDGF
+44 ATESVGGY
-52 LGWFLIKLLAVLFAY
+52 LRWFLIKLSAVLFAY
-67 LIYLKIYYLLTT
+67 LIYLKIYHLLTI
-79 RNRNNLKFYEIFV
+79 RNRNNLRFYEIFA

-111 TKFVSTDKSF
+111 TKFVSTDNSLVS
-121 IAQVIGP
+121 QLIGP
-128 AITAGIWLPIAC
+128 ATTGGVWLPITCA
-140 TSSVGYRKISDLY
+140 SSVSYKKISDLY

-161 SKITQD
+161 SKITEE
-167 IRSSDLFKEKIA
+167 IHKSDLFKEAVINK
-179 NRDRITT
+179 DRITT
-186 QQIINIVKSS
+186 EQIITIIKSN

-203 KDLGHIGVKN
+203 HDLEQISSKK
-213 EKFKFLKIK
+213 ERFKSLKIK
-222 RIKDVFSLLARGNN
+222 RIRNIFNILGRGNN
-236 IFRISVK
+236 IFKISVK
-243 VQPLNPVLFTLAM
+243 VAPLNPVLFTLVM

-311 CLLSYTLTGFLLD
+311 CLLSFTLTGFLLD

-337 ISNVLVILL
+337 ISNVLVIFL
-346 YFLIY
+346 YILIY

-419 RQSLVSDINRVIVDE
+419 RQNLISDINRAIVDE
-434 LAHSG
+434 LEHSG
-439 VSENDAALIIERITS
+439 VSESDAALIIERITS

-497 GVAESIWLELGMESD
+497 GAAQSIWLELSMESD

-521 DGKAVETKRKSL
+521 NGKAVETKRKSL

>member
-1 MLKPN
+1 MLKHN
-6 FKSISTAIFKSNGW
+6 FKSISAVVFKTNEW

-27 PYLTLI
+27 PYITII
-33 FILPAIFTQKS
+33 FILPAVFTEKS
-44 ATESVDGF
+44 ATESVGGY
-52 LGWFLIKLLAVLFAY
+52 LRWFLIKLSAVLFAY
-67 LIYLKIYYLLTT
+67 LIYLKIYHLLTI
-79 RNRNNLKFYEIFV
+79 RNRNNLRFYEIFA

-111 TKFVSTDKSF
+111 TKFVSTDNSLVS
-121 IAQVIGP
+121 QLIGP
-128 AITAGIWLPIAC
+128 ATTGAVWLPITCA
-140 TSSVGYRKISDLY
+140 SSVSYKKISDLY

-179 NRDRITT
+179 NKDRITT
-186 QQIINIVKSS
+186 EQIINIVKSS

-262 GVIQNNPTISGLIVI
+262 GVIQNNPTISGLIV
-277 TYIATY
+277 TAYIATY
-283 TYIFHRLQVFFYEK
+283 TYVFHRLQVFFYERLA
-297 YDNWFWLSIVCDVA
+297 NWFWLSIVCDVA

-439 VSENDAALIIERITS
+439 VSESDAALIIERITS

-497 GVAESIWLELGMESD
+497 GAAQSIWLELSMESD